1 MSEDLPIKTWFSID
15 PKYALLVGVTQ
26 MTYARFE
33 SAVVDIIGFHVKGFR
48 SDFYCSVQFNPRDLK
63 VKLSEIGKPSDRAK
77 IELIQAAYQRA
88 IYLRNALDHSVPY
101 GGPDGYDALHPPRGV
116 QKPNRKS
123 NFPDGN
129 PFRNTS
135 FDYETLR
142 REAQQMARSVKE
154 AEDFF
159 YELRARNH
167 AGELFPGDPC

>member
-1 MSEDLPIKTWFSID
+1 MFDELPIKTWFSID

-33 SAVVDIIGFHVKGFR
+33 STVVDIIGFHKKGFR
-48 SDFYCSVQFNPRDLK
+48 SDFYCSVQFNPSDLK
-63 VKLSEIGKPSDRAK
+63 RELSEIGKPSDRAR
-77 IELIQAAYQRA
+77 IESIREAFKRA

-123 NFPDGN
+123 SFPDDN
-129 PFRNTS
+129 PFRNTC

-142 REAQQMARSVKE
+142 REAQLMAQSVKE

-159 YELRARNH
+159 YDLRARNH
-167 AGELFPGDPC
+167 AGEIFPGAPC